1 MAKIILMLI
10 LLMLPSCS
18 VKKELHTQVDA
29 QNSIEV
35 IHQDSVSVVDW
46 LTKYVKTDGVT
57 TEDHSEDVKIVA
69 TIVTEDI
76 DTVGRVVRRQ
86 TASVEVVSAANT
98 TRRDSLVIRDT
109 TTSSLTVSIVT
120 VDSVAANTAIVA
132 DIEENISKKPDFG
145 SVGIVV
151 LAILVLVY
159 VFKRL
164 FLF

>member
-1 MAKIILMLI
+1 MAM

-29 QNSIEV
+29 QNSIEA
-35 IHQDSVSVVDW
+35 IRQDSVSVVDL
-46 LTKYVKTDGVT
+46 LTRYVKTDGVT

-76 DTVGRVVRRQ
+76 DTTGRIVRRQ

-98 TRRDSLVIRDT
+98 TKRDSIVIRDT

-120 VDSVAANTAIVA
+120 VDSVTANTTVVT
-132 DIEENISKKPDFG
+132 DIKESVTKMPSLG
-145 SVGIVV
+145 SIGIVV

>member
-1 MAKIILMLI
+1 MLI
-10 LLMLPSCS
+10 LLVLPSCS
-18 VKKELHTQVDA
+18 IKKELHTQVDA
-29 QNSIEV
+29 QNSIEA
-35 IHQDSVSVVDW
+35 IRQDSVSVVDL

-57 TEDHSEDVKIVA
+57 MEDHSEDVKIVA

-76 DTVGRVVRRQ
+76 DTTGRIVRRQ

-98 TRRDSLVIRDT
+98 TRRDSIVIRDT

-120 VDSVAANTAIVA
+120 VDSVTANTTVVT
-132 DIEENISKKPDFG
+132 DIKERVTKMPSLG
-145 SVGIVV
+145 SIGIVV

-159 VFKRL
+159 VVKRL